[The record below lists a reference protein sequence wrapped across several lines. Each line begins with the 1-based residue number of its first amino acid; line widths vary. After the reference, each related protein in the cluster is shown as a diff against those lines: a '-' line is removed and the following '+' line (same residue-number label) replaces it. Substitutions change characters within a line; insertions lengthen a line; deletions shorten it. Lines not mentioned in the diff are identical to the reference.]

1 MASVFKK
8 VFATASAIV
17 IMLISAGPAYAGAFG
32 DVVPGD
38 WYFEAVQ
45 DLALWG
51 VFDAN
56 DQFRPH
62 DIVNRA
68 ELVKIAVTA
77 IDGMRYFDA
86 PESPTFKDVSPDAW
100 YYDYVEAAVSF
111 GIIHGYADVH
121 GNPTGFFGPDDNVT
135 RAQAAKILV
144 EAFAYPTRL
153 EPSSPFVDVDRQN
166 WFYEYVTTA
175 YNYQILSGYGNG
187 YYGPYDS
194 VTRAQMAKMTHQGM
208 IEAKIRFASRL

>member
-1 MASVFKK
+1 MESIFKK
-8 VFATASAIV
+8 VFASLSVAGIMFLSIGTAF
-17 IMLISAGPAYAGAFG
+17 AGTFG
-32 DVVPGD
+32 DVVPED
-38 WYFEAVQ
+38 WYFTAVEE
-45 DLALWG
+45 LAVDG

-62 DIVNRA
+62 DLVNRA
-68 ELVKIAVTA
+68 ELVKIAVLA

-86 PESPTFKDVSPDAW
+86 PETPTFKDVSPDAW

-111 GIIHGYADVH
+111 GIIHGYTDVH
-121 GNPTGFFGPDDNVT
+121 GNPTGFFGPGDNVT

-153 EPSSPFVDVDRQN
+153 EPPSPFTDVIRQN

-175 YNYQILSGYGNG
+175 YNHQILSGYGNG

-208 IEAKIRFASRL
+208 RDAEIRFASK

>member
-1 MASVFKK
+1 MTSIYKRLIASV
-8 VFATASAIV
+8 SAIV
-17 IMLISAGPAYAGAFG
+17 VMFFAVNTSFAGSFG
-32 DVVPGD
+32 DVVSED
-38 WYFEAVQ
+38 WYFTAVQ
-45 DLALWG
+45 ELARAG
-51 VFDAN
+51 VFDAK
-56 DQFRPH
+56 DQFRPYNT
-62 DIVNRA
+62 VNRA
-68 ELVKIAVTA
+68 ELVKIAVLA

-86 PESPTFKDVSPDAW
+86 PETPTFKDVSPEAW

-153 EPSSPFVDVDRQN
+153 EPHSPFIDVTRQK

-175 YNYQILSGYGNG
+175 YNHQILSGYGNG

-194 VTRAQMAKMTHQGM
+194 VTRAQMAKMTYQGM
-208 IEAKIRFASRL
+208 REAKIRFASK